1 MPLIDLKTDLKS
13 LKYGHDTPGGGN
25 SGQPYI
31 QTAIPESR
39 TTPFTSGLIKSSLTD
54 TKRIFKFLKDT
65 PQGPLFII
73 KQVGLQL
80 SNPRLEV
87 KKINSVGGFFS
98 SLISGDLSSLTG
110 GLLQPTRL
118 YNLGINTLAQIPVSG
133 FGGHLN
139 RHGLFPIQDDN
150 TKYLAVAQANNED
163 SKNNRLV
170 GYKTKFRLGD
180 GKSEN
185 IKNEPLSKLLGF
197 ISKFLPIKFAPKNL
211 TIDNYLGGPG
221 SSFGIGTTL
230 IRRYD
235 NTETRDGN
243 KQVPQ
248 ERGKVN
254 YPSLLG
260 VSKLYFAGTGLFS
273 GIFPDRDTAAKN
285 GMDLSNPTK
294 TPAQLNQTAVNYT
307 NPSIKKYANL
317 RKQVDSQSI
326 GSIFKFNDGKNT
338 TTGLSLFKDDYNGV
352 VNSYT
357 DKTISYSN
365 GIDKPI
371 VIKGSWK
378 TMNRETRIGSGR
390 QDEINLTPLFY
401 SPSKPGNAVFI
412 QGKEYKTRDLIKFR
426 IGAIDTDAPANTTWM
441 VFRAY
446 LTGFQD
452 SFNAEWSDIK
462 YIGRGE
468 KFKLYNGFDRSVTFN
483 FKVAALSAKEMEP
496 MYQKLNYLAS
506 NMMPDYNDNVM
517 RGPFMK
523 LTIGDYLNSQPGV
536 FTSLQYSI
544 TDDTPWEI
552 SIDQPEGGSTMY
564 DLSHIIN
571 VSATFVP
578 IGVKDGDRPERG
590 ESTPIIL
597 QSDMKV
603 NNAGSNPWLKSKVGG
618 RYTNDLLVAKLVDT
632 TK

>member
-1 MPLIDLKTDLKS
+1 MSLLNLKTDLKS
-13 LKYGHDTPGGGN
+13 LKYGNDQPGGGN

-54 TKRIFKFLKDT
+54 TKRIFKFLKDI

-150 TKYLAVAQANNED
+150 TKYLAVVQANNED

-221 SSFGIGTTL
+221 SSFGIGNTL

-243 KQVPQ
+243 KQSPQ
-248 ERGKVN
+248 ERGKINYTGLLGLSNQYFSPRENLQSNNIAQNDDTQNPFYTDQAAVPYVQNIPAGTNGTNNSPTLRKYTELRNQITKQSDVTQRISNGLIQARFFTTINPNINRGATDFKYLGGKNKMDDTFAREDYKLLTIVFSAIDSKSIAGKSERWAFSAYIKGFKDTFNGTWNDVN
-254 YPSLLG
+254 YVGRSETFYIYN
-260 VSKLYFAGTGLFS
+260 K
-273 GIFPDRDTAAKN
+273 
-285 GMDLSNPTK
+285 
-294 TPAQLNQTAVNYT
+294 
-307 NPSIKKYANL
+307 
-317 RKQVDSQSI
+317 
-326 GSIFKFNDGKNT
+326 FK
-338 TTGLSLFKDDYNGV
+338 
-352 VNSYT
+352 
-357 DKTISYSN
+357 
-365 GIDKPI
+365 
-371 VIKGSWK
+371 
-378 TMNRETRIGSGR
+378 RE
-390 QDEINLTPLFY
+390 
-401 SPSKPGNAVFI
+401 V
-412 QGKEYKTRDLIKFR
+412 
-426 IGAIDTDAPANTTWM
+426 
-441 VFRAY
+441 
-446 LTGFQD
+446 
-452 SFNAEWSDIK
+452 SFNLDI
-462 YIGRGE
+462 
-468 KFKLYNGFDRSVTFN
+468 
-483 FKVAALSAKEMEP
+483 P
-496 MYQKLNYLAS
+496 
-506 NMMPDYNDNVM
+506 
-517 RGPFMK
+517 
-523 LTIGDYLNSQPGV
+523 
-536 FTSLQYSI
+536 
-544 TDDTPWEI
+544 
-552 SIDQPEGGSTMY
+552 
-564 DLSHIIN
+564 
-571 VSATFVP
+571 
-578 IGVKDGDRPERG
+578 
-590 ESTPIIL
+590 
-597 QSDMKV
+597 
-603 NNAGSNPWLKSKVGG
+603 
-618 RYTNDLLVAKLVDT
+618 
-632 TK
+632 